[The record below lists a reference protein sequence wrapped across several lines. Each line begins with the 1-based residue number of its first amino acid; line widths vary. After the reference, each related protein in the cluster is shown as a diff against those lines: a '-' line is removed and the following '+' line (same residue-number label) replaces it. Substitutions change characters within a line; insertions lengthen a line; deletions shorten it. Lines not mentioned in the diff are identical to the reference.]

1 MRLALNYSINPI
13 SEYGKRSWY
22 KIVMKKFKNKEKLYN
37 KLMKQK
43 AKNLILSKKN
53 TRELVNSIEKR

>member
-1 MRLALNYSINPI
+1 
-13 SEYGKRSWY
+13 
-22 KIVMKKFKNKEKLYN
+22 MKKFKNKEKLYN

-53 TRELVNSIEKR
+53 TRELVNSIEKDIEQIKLN